1 MQGGGAEKPSESVE
15 DKSKRESPG
24 ETPGALIKLGVLLSR
39 QTRPEATVAFREKAT
54 H

>member
-1 MQGGGAEKPSESVE
+1 MSVE
-15 DKSKRESPG
+15 DERPRESPG

-39 QTRPEATVAFREKAT
+39 QTRPEAIVAFREKAT